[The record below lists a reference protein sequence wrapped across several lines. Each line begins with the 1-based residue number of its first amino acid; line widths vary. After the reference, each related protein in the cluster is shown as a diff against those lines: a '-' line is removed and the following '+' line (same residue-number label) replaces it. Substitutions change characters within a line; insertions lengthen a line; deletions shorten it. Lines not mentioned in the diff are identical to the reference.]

1 MTGQPLP
8 GFRDFFPP
16 EHAALRVIF
25 QAWREASRC
34 SGFTEY
40 EGPELESLELYTEK
54 SGEEIVGQLY
64 HFQDKGEREVALRP
78 EMTPTLARMVASQ
91 HRNYR
96 KPIKWFSIPRLF
108 RYERPQKG
116 RHREHYQWNCDMV
129 GEKSV
134 MAEAEL
140 IGTLCLGL
148 SLLGLSA
155 KDVVVKVSDRSWW
168 DSFLEKEGVGEAERP
183 GVLRALDR
191 MEGATPE
198 QRREKLGGLAPAVEA
213 VWQGKSEDSAA
224 LQEVHRGVKGL
235 GYGDWCETDYRVVRG
250 LAYYTGV
257 VFEVHDRAGKL
268 RAVAG
273 GGRYDGL
280 LKRLG
285 GEDLPAV
292 GFGMGD
298 AVLAELLRE
307 KGMSTPSAG
316 GAEIFVVAESAQQ
329 EMAWDVVGQL
339 RRSGFSTDYDPGAG
353 KWGKQLEMAEA
364 KGARWALLVGR
375 EVGEGKLGVKEL
387 ATRKQSEIRWRKDAA
402 GKICLEPTP
411 GEWAKVLGS

>member
-1 MTGQPLP
+1 
-8 GFRDFFPP
+8 
-16 EHAALRVIF
+16 
-25 QAWREASRC
+25 
-34 SGFTEY
+34 
-40 EGPELESLELYTEK
+40 
-54 SGEEIVGQLY
+54 
-64 HFQDKGEREVALRP
+64 
-78 EMTPTLARMVASQ
+78 MVASQ

-116 RHREHYQWNCDMV
+116 RHREHYQWNCDIV
-129 GEKSV
+129 GEKSP

-140 IGTLCLGL
+140 IATLCLGL
-148 SLLGLSA
+148 SLLGLGEE
-155 KDVVVKVSDRSWW
+155 DVVVKVSDRSWW
-168 DSFLEKEGVGEAERP
+168 DSFLEKQGVGEKEKP
-183 GVLRALDR
+183 TILRTLDR
-191 MEGATPE
+191 LEGATPE
-198 QRREKLGGLAPAVEA
+198 QRREKLGPLAGAVEK
-213 VWQGKSEDSAA
+213 VWEGKMEDSTA
-224 LQEVHRGVKGL
+224 LGEVRRRVEAL
-235 GYGDWCETDYRVVRG
+235 GYGSWCETDYRVVRG

-273 GGRYDGL
+273 GGRYDDL

-298 AVLAELLRE
+298 AVLAELLRDKKIE
-307 KGMSTPSAG
+307 GAKVA
-316 GAEIFVVAESAQQ
+316 GAEIFVVAEKPEQG
-329 EMAWDVVGQL
+329 MALALVGQL
-339 RRSGFSTDYDPGAG
+339 RRSGFSADFDPGAG

-375 EVGEGKLGVKEL
+375 EVAEGKLGLKEL
-387 ATRKQSEIRWRKDAA
+387 ATRKQSEIRWTKSAD

-411 GEWAKVLGS
+411 GEWAKVLS

>member
-96 KPIKWFSIPRLF
+96 KPIKWFSLPRLF

-116 RHREHYQWNCDMV
+116 RHREHYQWNCDIV

-213 VWQGKSEDSAA
+213 VWQGRSEDSEAV
-224 LQEVHRGVKGL
+224 QGVHRGVKGL

-411 GEWAKVLGS
+411 GEWAKVL

>member
-16 EHAALRVIF
+16 EHAALRGIF

-34 SGFTEY
+34 GGFTEY

-54 SGEEIVGQLY
+54 SGDEIVGQLY
-64 HFQDKGEREVALRP
+64 HFIDKGDRQVALRP

-96 KPIKWFSIPRLF
+96 KPIKWFSVPRLF

-116 RHREHYQWNCDMV
+116 RHREHYQWNCDIV
-129 GEKSV
+129 GEKSP

-140 IGTLCLGL
+140 IGVLCLGL
-148 SLLGLSA
+148 SLLGLGP
-155 KDVVVKVSDRSWW
+155 KDVVVKVSDRNWW
-168 DSFLEKEGVGEAERP
+168 DTFLEKHGVGEKERP
-183 GVLRALDR
+183 TVLRTLDR
-191 MEGATPE
+191 LEGATAE
-198 QRREKLGGLAPAVEA
+198 QRREKLGALAGAVEA
-213 VWQGKSEDSAA
+213 VWEGKSADSEAVG
-224 LQEVHRGVKGL
+224 QVRKGVEAL

-273 GGRYDGL
+273 GGRYDDL

-307 KGMSTPSAG
+307 KKIAMPQSI
-316 GAEIFVVAESAQQ
+316 GAEIFIVAEAKEQA
-329 EMAWDVVGQL
+329 MALQITGQL
-339 RRSGFSTDYDPGAG
+339 RRSGFSVDFDPGAG

-375 EVGEGKLGVKEL
+375 EVAEGKLGLKEL
-387 ATRKQSEIRWRKDAA
+387 ASRKQSEIRWKSGTD

-411 GEWAKVLGS
+411 GEWAKVCI

>member
-268 RAVAG
+268 RAVGG

-411 GEWAKVLGS
+411 GEWAKVL

>member
-1 MTGQPLP
+1 MTVQPLP

-16 EHAALRVIF
+16 EHAALRGIF

-34 SGFTEY
+34 GGFTEY

-54 SGEEIVGQLY
+54 SGDEIVGQLY
-64 HFQDKGEREVALRP
+64 HFTDKGDRQVALRP

-96 KPIKWFSIPRLF
+96 KPIKWFSVPRLF

-116 RHREHYQWNCDMV
+116 RHREHYQWNCDIV
-129 GEKSV
+129 GEKSP

-140 IGTLCLGL
+140 IGVLCLGL
-148 SLLGLSA
+148 SLLGLGP

-168 DSFLEKEGVGEAERP
+168 DAFLEKQGVGETERP
-183 GVLRALDR
+183 TVLRTLDR
-191 MEGATPE
+191 LESATAE
-198 QRREKLGGLAPAVEA
+198 QRREKLGALAEAVEA
-213 VWQGKSEDSAA
+213 VWEGKSADSEAVG
-224 LQEVHRGVKGL
+224 QVRKGVEAL

-273 GGRYDGL
+273 GGRYDDL

-307 KGMSTPSAG
+307 KKIAMPQAT
-316 GAEIFVVAESAQQ
+316 GAEIFIVAEAKEQA
-329 EMAWDVVGQL
+329 MALQITGQL
-339 RRSGFSTDYDPGAG
+339 RRSGFSVDFDPGAG

-375 EVGEGKLGVKEL
+375 EVAEGKLGLKEL
-387 ATRKQSEIRWRKDAA
+387 ASRKQSEIRWRSGTD

-411 GEWAKVLGS
+411 GEWAKVCI

>member
-16 EHAALRVIF
+16 EHAALRGIF

-34 SGFTEY
+34 GGFTEY

-54 SGEEIVGQLY
+54 SGDEIVGQLY
-64 HFQDKGEREVALRP
+64 HFTDKGDRQVALRP

-96 KPIKWFSIPRLF
+96 KPIKWFSVPRLF

-116 RHREHYQWNCDMV
+116 RHREHYQWNCDIV
-129 GEKSV
+129 GEKSP

-140 IGTLCLGL
+140 IGVLCLGL
-148 SLLGLSA
+148 SLLGLGP
-155 KDVVVKVSDRSWW
+155 KDVVVKVSDRCWW
-168 DSFLEKEGVGEAERP
+168 DTFLEKHGVGEKERP
-183 GVLRALDR
+183 TVLRTLDR
-191 MEGATPE
+191 LEGATAE
-198 QRREKLGGLAPAVEA
+198 QRREKLGALAGAVEA
-213 VWQGKSEDSAA
+213 VWEGKSADSDAVG
-224 LQEVHRGVKGL
+224 QVRKGVEAL

-273 GGRYDGL
+273 GGRYDDL

-307 KGMSTPSAG
+307 KKIAMPQAT
-316 GAEIFVVAESAQQ
+316 GAEIFIVAEAKEQA
-329 EMAWDVVGQL
+329 MALQITGQL
-339 RRSGFSTDYDPGAG
+339 RRSGFSVDFDPGAG

-375 EVGEGKLGVKEL
+375 EVGEGKLGLKEL
-387 ATRKQSEIRWRKDAA
+387 ASRKQSEIRWKTGTD

-411 GEWAKVLGS
+411 GEWAKVCI

>member
-8 GFRDFFPP
+8 GFRDFFPQ
-16 EHAALRVIF
+16 EHAALRGIF
-25 QAWREASRC
+25 EAWREASRC
-34 SGFTEY
+34 GGFTEY

-54 SGEEIVGQLY
+54 SGDEIVGQLY
-64 HFQDKGEREVALRP
+64 HFTDKGDRQVALRP

-96 KPIKWFSIPRLF
+96 KPIKWFSVPRLF

-116 RHREHYQWNCDMV
+116 RHREHYQWNCDIV
-129 GEKSV
+129 GEKSP

-140 IGTLCLGL
+140 IGVLCLGL
-148 SLLGLSA
+148 SLLGLGP

-168 DSFLEKEGVGEAERP
+168 DAFLEKQGVGETERP
-183 GVLRALDR
+183 TVLRTLDR
-191 MEGATPE
+191 LESATAE
-198 QRREKLGGLAPAVEA
+198 QRREKLGALAEAVEA
-213 VWQGKSEDSAA
+213 VWEGKSADSEAVV
-224 LQEVHRGVKGL
+224 QVRKGVEAL

-273 GGRYDGL
+273 GGRYDDL

-307 KGMSTPSAG
+307 KKIAMPQAT
-316 GAEIFVVAESAQQ
+316 GAEIFIVAEAKEQA
-329 EMAWDVVGQL
+329 MALQITGQL
-339 RRSGFSTDYDPGAG
+339 RRSGFSVDFDPGAG

-375 EVGEGKLGVKEL
+375 EVGEGKLGLKEL
-387 ATRKQSEIRWRKDAA
+387 ASRKQSEIRWRSGTD

-411 GEWAKVLGS
+411 GEWAKVCI

>member
-1 MTGQPLP
+1 MTVQPLP

-16 EHAALRVIF
+16 EHAALRGIF

-34 SGFTEY
+34 GGFTEY

-54 SGEEIVGQLY
+54 SGDEIVGQLY
-64 HFQDKGEREVALRP
+64 HFTDKGDRQVALRP

-96 KPIKWFSIPRLF
+96 KPIKWFSVPRLF

-116 RHREHYQWNCDMV
+116 RHREHYQWNCDIV
-129 GEKSV
+129 GEKSP

-140 IGTLCLGL
+140 IGVLCLGL
-148 SLLGLSA
+148 SLLGLGP

-168 DSFLEKEGVGEAERP
+168 DAFLEKQGVGETERP
-183 GVLRALDR
+183 TVLRTLDR
-191 MEGATPE
+191 LESATTE
-198 QRREKLGGLAPAVEA
+198 QRREKLGALAGAVEA
-213 VWQGKSEDSAA
+213 VWEGKSADSEAVG
-224 LQEVHRGVKGL
+224 QVRKGVEAL

-273 GGRYDGL
+273 GGRYDDL

-307 KGMSTPSAG
+307 KKIAMPQAT
-316 GAEIFVVAESAQQ
+316 GAEIFIVAEAKEQA
-329 EMAWDVVGQL
+329 MALQITGQL
-339 RRSGFSTDYDPGAG
+339 RRSGFSVDFDPGAG

-375 EVGEGKLGVKEL
+375 EVGEGKLGLKEL
-387 ATRKQSEIRWRKDAA
+387 ASRKQSEIRWRSGTD

-411 GEWAKVLGS
+411 GEWAKVCI

>member
-16 EHAALRVIF
+16 EHAALRGIF

-34 SGFTEY
+34 GGFTEY

-54 SGEEIVGQLY
+54 SGDEIVGQLY
-64 HFQDKGEREVALRP
+64 HFTDKGDRQVALRP

-96 KPIKWFSIPRLF
+96 KPIKWFSVPRLF

-116 RHREHYQWNCDMV
+116 RHREHYQWNCDIV
-129 GEKSV
+129 GEKSP

-140 IGTLCLGL
+140 IGVLCLGL
-148 SLLGLSA
+148 SLLGLGP

-168 DSFLEKEGVGEAERP
+168 DTFLEKQGVGEKERP
-183 GVLRALDR
+183 AVLRTLDR
-191 MEGATPE
+191 LEGATAE
-198 QRREKLGGLAPAVEA
+198 QRREKLGALAGAVEA
-213 VWQGKSEDSAA
+213 VWEGKSADSEAVG
-224 LQEVHRGVKGL
+224 QVRKGVEAL

-273 GGRYDGL
+273 GGRYDDL

-307 KGMSTPSAG
+307 KKIAMPQSI
-316 GAEIFVVAESAQQ
+316 GAEIYIVAEAKEQA
-329 EMAWDVVGQL
+329 MALQITGQL
-339 RRSGFSTDYDPGAG
+339 RRSGFSVDYDPGAG

-375 EVGEGKLGVKEL
+375 EVAEGKLGLKEL
-387 ATRKQSEIRWRKDAA
+387 ASRKQSEIRWKSGTD

-411 GEWAKVLGS
+411 GEWAKVCI

>member
-1 MTGQPLP
+1 MTVQPLP

-16 EHAALRVIF
+16 EHAALRGIF

-34 SGFTEY
+34 GGFTEY

-54 SGEEIVGQLY
+54 SGDEIVGQLY
-64 HFQDKGEREVALRP
+64 HFTDKGDRQVALRP

-96 KPIKWFSIPRLF
+96 KPIKWFSVPRLF

-116 RHREHYQWNCDMV
+116 RHREHYQWNCDIV
-129 GEKSV
+129 GEKSP

-140 IGTLCLGL
+140 IGVLCLGL
-148 SLLGLSA
+148 SLLGLGP

-168 DSFLEKEGVGEAERP
+168 DAFLEKQGVGETERP
-183 GVLRALDR
+183 TVLRTLDR
-191 MEGATPE
+191 LESATTE
-198 QRREKLGGLAPAVEA
+198 QRREKLGALAGAVEA
-213 VWQGKSEDSAA
+213 VWEGKSADSEAVG
-224 LQEVHRGVKGL
+224 QVRKGVEAL

-273 GGRYDGL
+273 GGRYDDL

-307 KGMSTPSAG
+307 KKIAMPQAT
-316 GAEIFVVAESAQQ
+316 GAEIFIVAEAKEQA
-329 EMAWDVVGQL
+329 MALQITGQL
-339 RRSGFSTDYDPGAG
+339 RRSGFSVDFDPGAG

-375 EVGEGKLGVKEL
+375 EVGEGKLGLKEL
-387 ATRKQSEIRWRKDAA
+387 ASRKQSEIRWKSGTD

-411 GEWAKVLGS
+411 GEWAKVCI

>member
-8 GFRDFFPP
+8 GFRDFFPQ

-34 SGFTEY
+34 GGFTEY

-54 SGEEIVGQLY
+54 SGDEIVGQLY
-64 HFQDKGEREVALRP
+64 HFTDKGDRQVALRP

-96 KPIKWFSIPRLF
+96 KPIKWFSVPRLF

-116 RHREHYQWNCDMV
+116 RHREHYQWNCDIV
-129 GEKSV
+129 GEKSP

-140 IGTLCLGL
+140 IGVLCLGL
-148 SLLGLSA
+148 SLLGLGP

-168 DSFLEKEGVGEAERP
+168 DTFLEKQGVGEKERP
-183 GVLRALDR
+183 TVLRTLDR
-191 MEGATPE
+191 LEGATAE
-198 QRREKLGGLAPAVEA
+198 QRREKLGALAGAVEA
-213 VWQGKSEDSAA
+213 VWEGKSADSEAVG
-224 LQEVHRGVKGL
+224 QVRKGVEAL

-273 GGRYDGL
+273 GGRYDDL

-307 KGMSTPSAG
+307 KKIAMPQAT
-316 GAEIFVVAESAQQ
+316 GAEIFIVAEAKEQA
-329 EMAWDVVGQL
+329 MALQITGQL
-339 RRSGFSTDYDPGAG
+339 RRSGFSVDFDPGAG

-375 EVGEGKLGVKEL
+375 EVADGKLGLKEL
-387 ATRKQSEIRWRKDAA
+387 ASRKQSEILWRSGTD

-411 GEWAKVLGS
+411 GEWAKVCI

>member
-96 KPIKWFSIPRLF
+96 KPIKWFSLPRLF

-116 RHREHYQWNCDMV
+116 RHREHYQWNCDIV
-129 GEKSV
+129 GEKSM

-316 GAEIFVVAESAQQ
+316 GADIFVVAESAQQ

-387 ATRKQSEIRWRKDAA
+387 ATRKQSEIRWRMDAA

-411 GEWAKVLGS
+411 GEWAKVL

>member
-16 EHAALRVIF
+16 EHAALRGIF

-34 SGFTEY
+34 GGFTEY

-54 SGEEIVGQLY
+54 SGDEIVGQLY
-64 HFQDKGEREVALRP
+64 HFTDKGDRQVALRP

-96 KPIKWFSIPRLF
+96 KPIKWFSVPRLF

-116 RHREHYQWNCDMV
+116 RHREHYQWNCDIV
-129 GEKSV
+129 GEKSP

-140 IGTLCLGL
+140 IGVLCLGL
-148 SLLGLSA
+148 SLLGLGP

-168 DSFLEKEGVGEAERP
+168 DAFLEKQGVGETERP
-183 GVLRALDR
+183 TVLRTLDR
-191 MEGATPE
+191 LESATTE
-198 QRREKLGGLAPAVEA
+198 QRREKLGALAGAVEA
-213 VWQGKSEDSAA
+213 VWEGKSADSEAVG
-224 LQEVHRGVKGL
+224 QVRKGVEAL

-273 GGRYDGL
+273 GGRYDDL

-307 KGMSTPSAG
+307 KKIAMPQAA
-316 GAEIFVVAESAQQ
+316 GAEIFIVAEAKEQA
-329 EMAWDVVGQL
+329 MALQITGQL
-339 RRSGFSTDYDPGAG
+339 RRSGFSVDYDPGAG

-375 EVGEGKLGVKEL
+375 EVGEGKLGLKEL
-387 ATRKQSEIRWRKDAA
+387 ASRKQSEILWKSGTD

-411 GEWAKVLGS
+411 GEWAKVCI

>member
-16 EHAALRVIF
+16 EHAALRGIF

-34 SGFTEY
+34 GGFTEY

-54 SGEEIVGQLY
+54 SGDEIVGQLY
-64 HFQDKGEREVALRP
+64 HFTDKGDRQVALRP

-96 KPIKWFSIPRLF
+96 KPIKWFSVPRLF

-116 RHREHYQWNCDMV
+116 RHREHYQWNCDIV
-129 GEKSV
+129 GEKSP

-140 IGTLCLGL
+140 IGVLCLGL
-148 SLLGLSA
+148 SLLGLGP

-168 DSFLEKEGVGEAERP
+168 DAFLEKQGVGETERP
-183 GVLRALDR
+183 TVLRTLDR
-191 MEGATPE
+191 LESATAE
-198 QRREKLGGLAPAVEA
+198 QRREKLGALAEAVEA
-213 VWQGKSEDSAA
+213 VWEGKSADSEAVG
-224 LQEVHRGVKGL
+224 QVRKGVEAL

-273 GGRYDGL
+273 GGRYDDL

-307 KGMSTPSAG
+307 KKIAMPQAT
-316 GAEIFVVAESAQQ
+316 GAEIFIVAEAKEQA
-329 EMAWDVVGQL
+329 MALQITGQL
-339 RRSGFSTDYDPGAG
+339 RRSGFSVDFDPGAG

-375 EVGEGKLGVKEL
+375 EVAEGKLGLKEL
-387 ATRKQSEIRWRKDAA
+387 ASRKQSEIRWRSGTD

-411 GEWAKVLGS
+411 GEWAKVCI

>member
-16 EHAALRVIF
+16 EHAALRGIF

-34 SGFTEY
+34 GGFTEY

-54 SGEEIVGQLY
+54 SGDEIVGQLY
-64 HFQDKGEREVALRP
+64 HFTDKGDRQVALRP

-96 KPIKWFSIPRLF
+96 KPIKWFSVPRLF

-116 RHREHYQWNCDMV
+116 RHREHYQWNCDIV
-129 GEKSV
+129 GEKSP

-140 IGTLCLGL
+140 IGVLCLGL
-148 SLLGLSA
+148 SLLGLGP

-168 DSFLEKEGVGEAERP
+168 DTFLEKQGVGEKERP
-183 GVLRALDR
+183 TVLRTLDR
-191 MEGATPE
+191 LEGASAE
-198 QRREKLGGLAPAVEA
+198 QRREKLGALAGAVEA
-213 VWQGKSEDSAA
+213 VWEGKSADSEAVG
-224 LQEVHRGVKGL
+224 QVRKGVEAL

-273 GGRYDGL
+273 GGRYDDL

-307 KGMSTPSAG
+307 KKIAMPQAA
-316 GAEIFVVAESAQQ
+316 GAEIFIVAEAKEQ
-329 EMAWDVVGQL
+329 EMALQITGQL
-339 RRSGFSTDYDPGAG
+339 RRSGFSVDFDPGAG

-375 EVGEGKLGVKEL
+375 EVAEGKLGLKEL
-387 ATRKQSEIRWRKDAA
+387 ASREQSEIRWKSGTD

-411 GEWAKVLGS
+411 GEWAKVCI

>member
-1 MTGQPLP
+1 
-8 GFRDFFPP
+8 
-16 EHAALRVIF
+16 
-25 QAWREASRC
+25 
-34 SGFTEY
+34 
-40 EGPELESLELYTEK
+40 LELYTEK
-54 SGEEIVGQLY
+54 SGDEIVGQLY
-64 HFQDKGEREVALRP
+64 HFTDKGDRQVALRP

-96 KPIKWFSIPRLF
+96 KPIKWFSVPRLF

-116 RHREHYQWNCDMV
+116 RHREHYQWNCDIV
-129 GEKSV
+129 GEKSP

-140 IGTLCLGL
+140 IGVLCLGL
-148 SLLGLSA
+148 SLLGLGP

-168 DSFLEKEGVGEAERP
+168 DTFLEKHGVGEKERP
-183 GVLRALDR
+183 TVLRTLDR
-191 MEGATPE
+191 LEGATAE
-198 QRREKLGGLAPAVEA
+198 QRREKLGALAGAVEA
-213 VWQGKSEDSAA
+213 VWEGKSADSEAVG
-224 LQEVHRGVKGL
+224 QVRKGVEAL

-273 GGRYDGL
+273 GGRYDDL

-307 KGMSTPSAG
+307 KKIAMPQSI
-316 GAEIFVVAESAQQ
+316 GAEIFIVAEAKEQA
-329 EMAWDVVGQL
+329 MALQITGQL
-339 RRSGFSTDYDPGAG
+339 RRSGFYVDYDPGAG

-375 EVGEGKLGVKEL
+375 EVGEGKLGLKEL
-387 ATRKQSEIRWRKDAA
+387 ASRKQSEIRWKSGTD

-411 GEWAKVLGS
+411 GEWAKVCI

>member
-16 EHAALRVIF
+16 EHAALRGIF

-34 SGFTEY
+34 GGFTEY

-54 SGEEIVGQLY
+54 SGDEIVGQLY
-64 HFQDKGEREVALRP
+64 HFTDKGDRQVALRP

-96 KPIKWFSIPRLF
+96 KPIKWFSVPRLF

-116 RHREHYQWNCDMV
+116 RHREHYQWNCDIV
-129 GEKSV
+129 GEKSP

-140 IGTLCLGL
+140 IGVLCLGL
-148 SLLGLSA
+148 SLLGLGP

-168 DSFLEKEGVGEAERP
+168 DTFLEKQGVGESERP
-183 GVLRALDR
+183 TVLRTLDR
-191 MEGATPE
+191 LESATAE
-198 QRREKLGGLAPAVEA
+198 QRREKLGALAEAVEA
-213 VWQGKSEDSAA
+213 VWEGKSADSEAVG
-224 LQEVHRGVKGL
+224 QVRKGVEAL

-273 GGRYDGL
+273 GGRYDDL

-307 KGMSTPSAG
+307 KKIAMPQAT
-316 GAEIFVVAESAQQ
+316 GAEIFIVAEAKEQA
-329 EMAWDVVGQL
+329 MALQITGQL
-339 RRSGFSTDYDPGAG
+339 RRSGFSVDFDPGAG

-375 EVGEGKLGVKEL
+375 EVGEGKLGLKEL
-387 ATRKQSEIRWRKDAA
+387 ASRKQSEILWKSGTD

-411 GEWAKVLGS
+411 GEWAKVCI

>member
-16 EHAALRVIF
+16 EHAALRGIF

-34 SGFTEY
+34 GGFTEY

-54 SGEEIVGQLY
+54 SGDEIVGQLY
-64 HFQDKGEREVALRP
+64 HFTDKGDRQVALRP

-96 KPIKWFSIPRLF
+96 KPIKWFSVPRLF

-116 RHREHYQWNCDMV
+116 RHREHYQWNCDIV
-129 GEKSV
+129 GEKSP

-140 IGTLCLGL
+140 IGVLCLGL
-148 SLLGLSA
+148 SLLGLGP
-155 KDVVVKVSDRSWW
+155 KDVVVKVSDRNWW
-168 DSFLEKEGVGEAERP
+168 DTFLEKHGVGEKERP
-183 GVLRALDR
+183 TVLRTLDR
-191 MEGATPE
+191 LEGATAE
-198 QRREKLGGLAPAVEA
+198 QRREKLGALAGGVEA
-213 VWQGKSEDSAA
+213 VWEGKSADSEAVG
-224 LQEVHRGVKGL
+224 QVRKGVEAL

-273 GGRYDGL
+273 GGRYDDL

-307 KGMSTPSAG
+307 KKIAMPQSI
-316 GAEIFVVAESAQQ
+316 GAEIFIVAEAKEQA
-329 EMAWDVVGQL
+329 MALQITGQL
-339 RRSGFSTDYDPGAG
+339 RRSGFSVDYDPGAG

-375 EVGEGKLGVKEL
+375 EVGEGKLGLKEL
-387 ATRKQSEIRWRKDAA
+387 ASRKQSEIRWKSGTD

-411 GEWAKVLGS
+411 GEWAKVCI

>member
-116 RHREHYQWNCDMV
+116 RHREHYQWNCDIV

-198 QRREKLGGLAPAVEA
+198 QRREKLGGLALAVEA

-411 GEWAKVLGS
+411 GEWAKVL

>member
-1 MTGQPLP
+1 MTVQPLP

-16 EHAALRVIF
+16 EHAALRGIF

-34 SGFTEY
+34 GGFTEY

-54 SGEEIVGQLY
+54 SGDEIVGQLY
-64 HFQDKGEREVALRP
+64 HFIDKGERQVALRP

-96 KPIKWFSIPRLF
+96 KPIKWFSVPRLF

-116 RHREHYQWNCDMV
+116 RHREHYQWNCDIV
-129 GEKSV
+129 GEKSP

-140 IGTLCLGL
+140 IGVLCLGL
-148 SLLGLSA
+148 SLLGLGP

-168 DSFLEKEGVGEAERP
+168 DAFLEKQGVGETERP
-183 GVLRALDR
+183 TVLRTLDR
-191 MEGATPE
+191 LESATAE
-198 QRREKLGGLAPAVEA
+198 QRREKLGALAGAVEA
-213 VWQGKSEDSAA
+213 VWEGKSADSEAVG
-224 LQEVHRGVKGL
+224 QVRKGVEAL

-273 GGRYDGL
+273 GGRYDDL

-307 KGMSTPSAG
+307 KKIAMPQAA
-316 GAEIFVVAESAQQ
+316 GAEIFIVAEAKEQA
-329 EMAWDVVGQL
+329 MALQITGQL
-339 RRSGFSTDYDPGAG
+339 RRSGFSVDFDPGAG

-375 EVGEGKLGVKEL
+375 EVAEGKLGLKEL
-387 ATRKQSEIRWRKDAA
+387 ASRKQSEIRWRSGTD

-411 GEWAKVLGS
+411 GEWAKVCI

>member
-1 MTGQPLP
+1 MTVQPLP

-16 EHAALRVIF
+16 EHAALRGIF

-34 SGFTEY
+34 GGFTEY

-54 SGEEIVGQLY
+54 SGDEIVGQLY
-64 HFQDKGEREVALRP
+64 HFTDKGDRQVALRP

-96 KPIKWFSIPRLF
+96 KPIKWFSVPRLF

-116 RHREHYQWNCDMV
+116 RHREHYQWNCDIV
-129 GEKSV
+129 GEKSP

-140 IGTLCLGL
+140 IGVLCLGL
-148 SLLGLSA
+148 SLLGLGP

-168 DSFLEKEGVGEAERP
+168 DAFLEKQGVGETERP
-183 GVLRALDR
+183 TVLRTLDR
-191 MEGATPE
+191 LESATAE
-198 QRREKLGGLAPAVEA
+198 QRREKLGALAGAVEA
-213 VWQGKSEDSAA
+213 VWEGKSADSEAVG
-224 LQEVHRGVKGL
+224 QVRKGVEAL

-273 GGRYDGL
+273 GGRYDDL

-307 KGMSTPSAG
+307 KKIAMPQAT
-316 GAEIFVVAESAQQ
+316 GAEIFIVAEAKEQA
-329 EMAWDVVGQL
+329 MALQITGQL
-339 RRSGFSTDYDPGAG
+339 RRSGFSVDFDPGAG

-375 EVGEGKLGVKEL
+375 EVGEGKLGLKEL
-387 ATRKQSEIRWRKDAA
+387 ASRKQSEIRWRSGTD

-411 GEWAKVLGS
+411 GEWAKVCI

>member
-16 EHAALRVIF
+16 EHAALRAIF
-25 QAWREASRC
+25 TAWREASRC

-96 KPIKWFSIPRLF
+96 KPIKWFSVPRLF

-116 RHREHYQWNCDMV
+116 RHREHYQWNCDIV
-129 GEKSV
+129 GEKSA

-148 SLLGLSA
+148 SLLGLNSQ
-155 KDVVVKVSDRSWW
+155 DVVVRVSDRSWW
-168 DSFLEKEGVGEAERP
+168 DTFLEKHGVGEKERP
-183 GVLRALDR
+183 SILRTLDR
-191 MEGATPE
+191 LDGATAE
-198 QRREKLGGLAPAVEA
+198 QRREKLGALAGAVEE

-224 LQEVHRGVKGL
+224 LREVHKGVNAL
-235 GYGDWCETDYRVVRG
+235 GYVGWCETDYRVVRG

-273 GGRYDGL
+273 GGRYDDL

-307 KGMSTPSAG
+307 KKMAVAKVE
-316 GAEIFVVAESAQQ
+316 GAEIFVVAEGSEQ
-329 EMAWDVVGQL
+329 EMALGLVGQL
-339 RRSGFSTDYDPGAG
+339 RRGGFSADYDPGAG

-375 EVGEGKLGVKEL
+375 EVAEGKLGLKEL
-387 ATRKQSEIRWRKDAA
+387 ATRKQSEIRWTKGGD

-411 GEWAKVLGS
+411 GDWAKVLG

>member
-1 MTGQPLP
+1 MTVQPLP

-16 EHAALRVIF
+16 EHAALRGIF

-34 SGFTEY
+34 GGFTEY

-54 SGEEIVGQLY
+54 SGDEIVGQLY
-64 HFQDKGEREVALRP
+64 HFTDKGDRQVALRP

-96 KPIKWFSIPRLF
+96 KPIKWFSVPRLF

-116 RHREHYQWNCDMV
+116 RHREHYQWNCDIV
-129 GEKSV
+129 GEKSP

-140 IGTLCLGL
+140 IGVLCLGL
-148 SLLGLSA
+148 SLLGLGP

-168 DSFLEKEGVGEAERP
+168 DTFLEKQGVGEKERP
-183 GVLRALDR
+183 TVLRTLDR
-191 MEGATPE
+191 LEGATAE
-198 QRREKLGGLAPAVEA
+198 QRREKLGALAGAVEA
-213 VWQGKSEDSAA
+213 VWEGKSADSDAVG
-224 LQEVHRGVKGL
+224 QVRKGVEAL

-273 GGRYDGL
+273 GGRYDDL

-307 KGMSTPSAG
+307 KKIAMPQST
-316 GAEIFVVAESAQQ
+316 GAEIFIVAEAKEQ
-329 EMAWDVVGQL
+329 EMALQITGQL
-339 RRSGFSTDYDPGAG
+339 RRSGFSVDYDPGAG

-375 EVGEGKLGVKEL
+375 EVAEGKLGLKEL
-387 ATRKQSEIRWRKDAA
+387 ASRKQSEIRWKSGTD

-411 GEWAKVLGS
+411 GEWAKVFI